1 MKTDTLYRVLIM
13 GIDLYLPTKTVK
25 IHQTD
30 KPWITPLIKKLI
42 SLRQAAFT
50 AGNTFIWCELR
61 NRVKREIEKAEVSY
75 TANRVRNLQ
84 ETEPQRHGECY

>member
-1 MKTDTLYRVLIM
+1 MKTDALYRVLNT

-42 SLRQAAFT
+42 SQRQAAFA
-50 AGNTFIWCELR
+50 AGNTLRWRELR
-61 NRVKREIEKAEVSY
+61 NRVKREIEKS
-75 TANRVRNLQ
+75 
-84 ETEPQRHGECY
+84 